1 MVDKVPESHTRV
13 KVQISYQKMTL
24 VKLKSPFRRLIMKM
38 LRLSMK
44 GIFYIYINILNV
56 FKY

>member
-13 KVQISYQKMTL
+13 KVQISYQKMTS

-44 GIFYIYINILNV
+44 GIFYIYILI
-56 FKY
+56 Y